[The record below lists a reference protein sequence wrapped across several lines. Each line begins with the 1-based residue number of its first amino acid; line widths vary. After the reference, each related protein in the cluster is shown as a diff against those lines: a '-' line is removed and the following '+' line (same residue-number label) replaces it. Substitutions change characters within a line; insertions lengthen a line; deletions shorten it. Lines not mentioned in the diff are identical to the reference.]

1 MSTNKIFQSINP
13 YNLVTIAEYE
23 ELTDQQIQNK
33 LQNADEAYRH
43 WSRTS
48 FDKRAELML
57 RVADLLK
64 NETDR
69 YARTITAEMGKPI
82 TQSRAE
88 IEKCAWV
95 CEYYA
100 ENAAKFLKDKHI
112 QTDASESWVS
122 YEPIGCVMA
131 IMPWN
136 YPFWQFFRYAAPTL
150 MAGNVGIL
158 KHASNVFGC
167 AIQMEEIFLEADFP
181 EGVFQN
187 LIISSGKVA
196 GILEDK
202 RVKAVTLT
210 GSEGAGS
217 AVASKAGEHIKKS
230 VLELGGSNAFVVL
243 DDADIDK
250 AIEVGYWARLQNTGQ
265 SCIAAKRFI
274 LKENIAEEFM
284 EGFKAKFEEM
294 EVGNPIEDDTKIG
307 PMARTD
313 LAEELEEQMQKSVD
327 KGAKILVGGSRTD
340 AKFTPTIL
348 TNIQKGMPA
357 YGEEFFGPVA
367 CVFTAKTDE
376 EAVKLAN
383 DTQFGLGDTIF
394 TSSMERAK
402 KLIPHFEGGAVF
414 VNELVKSDPRLPFG
428 GTKISGYGRELSEN
442 GIMEFVNQ
450 KTVYLK

>member
-1 MSTNKIFQSINP
+1 MSTKIFKSTNP
-13 YNLVTIAEYE
+13 FNLVTIAEYE
-23 ELTDQQIQNK
+23 ELSDQQIQNK
-33 LQNADEAYRH
+33 LQKAEDAYKH

-48 FDKRAELML
+48 FDKRGEWML
-57 RVADLLK
+57 NIAHLLK

-82 TQSRAE
+82 EQARAE

-112 QTDASESWVS
+112 QTDATESWVS

-136 YPFWQFFRYAAPTL
+136 YPFWQFFRYAAPTI

-167 AIQMEEIFLEADFP
+167 ATQMEELFLEAHFP

-187 LIISSGKVA
+187 LTISSEKVA
-196 GILEDK
+196 GILEDS
-202 RVKAVTLT
+202 RVKAVTIT

-274 LKENIAEEFM
+274 LQENIAEQFM

-294 EVGNPIEDDTKIG
+294 KVENPLDENTKIG
-307 PMARTD
+307 PMARVN
-313 LAEELEEQMQKSVD
+313 LAEELEKQMQESID
-327 KGAKILVGGSRTD
+327 KGAKVLVGGSRTN

-348 TNIQKGMPA
+348 TNIKEGTPA
-357 YGEEFFGPVA
+357 YSEELFGPVA
-367 CVFTAKTDE
+367 SVFTVKTDE
-376 EAVKLAN
+376 EAVTLAN
-383 DTQFGLGDTIF
+383 ATNFGLGDTLF
-394 TSSMERAK
+394 TSNMERAK

-428 GTKISGYGRELSEN
+428 GTKISGYGRELSED
-442 GIMEFVNQ
+442 GIMEFVNK

>member
-1 MSTNKIFQSINP
+1 MSERKIFQSINP
-13 YNLVTIAEYE
+13 YNLALIAEYE
-23 ELTDQQIQNK
+23 ELSDQQIEAK
-33 LQNADEAYRH
+33 LQTADEAYKH

-48 FDKRAELML
+48 FDNRSELML
-57 RVADLLK
+57 NIANLLK

-82 TQSRAE
+82 EQSRAE

-112 QTDASESWVS
+112 KTDASESWVS

-136 YPFWQFFRYAAPTL
+136 YPFWQFFRYAAPTI
-150 MAGNVGIL
+150 MGGNVGIL

-167 AIQMEEIFLEADFP
+167 AKQMEEIFLEAEFP
-181 EGVFQN
+181 EGIFQN
-187 LIISSGKVA
+187 LTISSSKVA
-196 GILEDK
+196 GILEDR

-217 AVASKAGEHIKKS
+217 AVASTAGKNIKKS

-243 DDADIDK
+243 DDADIQK
-250 AIEVGYWARLQNTGQ
+250 AIEVGHWARLQNTGQ

-274 LKENIAEEFM
+274 LQESIAEEFM
-284 EGFKAKFEEM
+284 EGFKAKFEELQ
-294 EVGNPIEDDTKIG
+294 VGDPTLEQTKIG
-307 PMARTD
+307 PMARAD
-313 LAEELEEQMQKSVD
+313 LAEKLEGQMQKSID
-327 KGAKILVGGSRTD
+327 KGAKVLVGGSRTD

-348 TNIQKGMPA
+348 TNITKGMPA
-357 YGEEFFGPVA
+357 YGEELFGPVA
-367 CVFTAKTDE
+367 SVLTVKTDE
-376 EAVKLAN
+376 EAVQLAN
-383 DTQFGLGDTIF
+383 DTNFGLGDTIF

-442 GIMEFVNQ
+442 GIMEFVNK

>member
-1 MSTNKIFQSINP
+1 MSTKIFKSINP

-23 ELTDQQIQNK
+23 ELNDQQIQNK
-33 LQNADEAYRH
+33 LQKADEAYKH

-48 FDKRAELML
+48 FENRGERML
-57 RVADLLK
+57 KIAKLLK
-64 NETDR
+64 SETDR

-82 TQSRAE
+82 TQARAE

-100 ENAAKFLKDKHI
+100 KNAEKFLKDKHI

-122 YEPIGCVMA
+122 YESIGCVMA

-136 YPFWQFFRYAAPTL
+136 YPFWQFFRYAAPTI

-187 LIISSGKVA
+187 LTISSDKVA

-217 AVASKAGEHIKKS
+217 AVASKAGKHIKKS

-243 DDADIDK
+243 DDADIDQ
-250 AIEVGYWARLQNTGQ
+250 AVEVGYWARLQNTGQ

-274 LKENIAEEFM
+274 LQEGIAEEFM
-284 EGFKAKFEEM
+284 EGFKTKFEAM
-294 EVGNPIEDDTKIG
+294 QVGNPIEEDTKIG
-307 PMARTD
+307 PMARAD
-313 LAEELEEQMQKSVD
+313 LAEELEEQMQKSID
-327 KGAKILVGGSRTD
+327 KGAKVLVGGNRTD

-348 TNIQKGMPA
+348 TNVKKGMPA
-357 YGEEFFGPVA
+357 FNEELFGPVA
-367 CVFTAKTDE
+367 SVFTVKTDE
-376 EAVKLAN
+376 EAVNLAN
-383 DTQFGLGDTIF
+383 ATNFGLGDSLC
-394 TSSMERAK
+394 TSNMERAK

-442 GIMEFVNQ
+442 GIMEFVNK
-450 KTVYLK
+450 KTVYIK